1 MRKADQR
8 KEETRM
14 EGENV
19 VSKRGYYPPAAP
31 NSLVSHAVKQR
42 EYGKGER
49 VGMEKGMM
57 LTLAVVLNL
66 LIEDYWPK
74 TAPKR
79 VPKLAEDA
87 IKLIEAIQCGVVGV
101 EDCVAYV
108 EQETG
113 MKFDADWIRHTGKAK
128 DISKLRGE

>member
-1 MRKADQR
+1 M
-8 KEETRM
+8 
-14 EGENV
+14 
-19 VSKRGYYPPAAP
+19 SKRPVYYPTPTP

-42 EYGKGER
+42 EFDRGEK
-49 VGMEKGMM
+49 VGIEKGMM

-66 LIEDYWPK
+66 LIEDYWKK

-79 VPKLAEDA
+79 VPKLAEDV
-87 IKLIEAIQCGVVGV
+87 INLIDAVQCGVVEV

-113 MKFDADWIRHTGKAK
+113 MKFNADWIRHTGVTANIKR
-128 DISKLRGE
+128 LRGADLIAKKN